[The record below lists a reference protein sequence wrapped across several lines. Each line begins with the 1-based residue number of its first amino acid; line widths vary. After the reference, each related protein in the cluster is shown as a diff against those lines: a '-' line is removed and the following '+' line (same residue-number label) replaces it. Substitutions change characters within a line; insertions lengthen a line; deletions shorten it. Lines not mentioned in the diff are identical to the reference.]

1 MNENAHNGVRKV
13 HNGIMPESQDLKR
26 SFEALL
32 MEGASSLGLTMEK
45 KTVEMLRGYGQEIL
59 FWNRSVN
66 LVSADTIGDL
76 AVRHFHGSLTL
87 LPLLPRKPFGLL
99 DMGTG
104 AGLPGIPLKMVRPD
118 AYVVLVDSSRKK
130 QSFLKEMIRHF
141 SLDGIVAEQA
151 RIEDWI
157 SRGIHRNAF
166 DVVVSRAVFPL
177 ARFLE
182 RSSSFVKETGAIIA
196 MKGRSVREEIENAEK
211 TVFEKN
217 LALVRQVTLS
227 LPFSQEER
235 HLLVFRGAG
244 GEKPDLEL

>member
-1 MNENAHNGVRKV
+1 
-13 HNGIMPESQDLKR
+13 
-26 SFEALL
+26 
-32 MEGASSLGLTMEK
+32 
-45 KTVEMLRGYGQEIL
+45 
-59 FWNRSVN
+59 
-66 LVSADTIGDL
+66 
-76 AVRHFHGSLTL
+76 
-87 LPLLPRKPFGLL
+87 
-99 DMGTG
+99 MGTG

-235 HLLVFRGAG
+235 HLLVFRGLEG
-244 GEKPDLEL
+244 RSRTLNFDLLKKDILC